1 MWQKINK
8 DPVCF
13 AARDDQYG
21 EFRMTKTGNVKA
33 MKLLHRNGS
42 IICNSLANASYWS
55 CANLKY
61 YARNTFSTIITNVNK
76 KALLPPEKD
85 LKSLKQFGG
94 GGQKH
99 FYVLEGIKQGSPEL
113 VLSSHTSPLRLLK
126 NQELQIWYGQ
136 DWIDW
141 SEENNSGTT
150 CVDVFAWYMWK
161 N

>member
-1 MWQKINK
+1 
-8 DPVCF
+8 
-13 AARDDQYG
+13 
-21 EFRMTKTGNVKA
+21 MTKTGNVKA

-55 CANLKY
+55 CANLEY

-76 KALLPPEKD
+76 KALRPLEKD
-85 LKSLKQFGG
+85 LKSLKQLGG

-99 FYVLEGIKQGSPEL
+99 FYVLEGIKQGSSEL
-113 VLSSHTSPLRLLK
+113 VLSSYTSPLRLLK
-126 NQELQIWYGQ
+126 DQELQIWYGQ

-150 CVDVFAWYMWK
+150 CVDVFAWYM
-161 N
+161 